1 MGGGSL
7 TIIGR
12 RTANVSYLHGILRAK
27 EYQIGSAYR
36 KWLCL
41 YCCVWPNFAT
51 FDVFHIHAAG
61 LGTTSTIFQYLAA
74 GCSRWV
80 KKLKQ

>member
-27 EYQIGSAYR
+27 EHQIGSAYR
-36 KWLCL
+36 KWLWL
-41 YCCVWPNFAT
+41 YCGVWPSLAT
-51 FDVFHIHAAG
+51 FDVFHISQPAHTA
-61 LGTTSTIFQYLAA
+61 LIVKNFYLHM
-74 GCSRWV
+74 RR
-80 KKLKQ
+80 